1 MSSRRRTSLLNYVK
15 DSILQIL
22 RTTRRVRSPVTSSTS
37 STSATNSTRRAKSRL
52 SRTSTTRAKEVTPSP
67 VRKGVAIIKSV
78 LAKSRIARTLKKKL
92 KIKLDQNKLSK
103 FLNNDPTCAICMGD
117 IQDINDGIRT
127 SCNHIFHRTC
137 IENWLAQPIS
147 KNSCPVCRSE
157 IKKLSKFIESGL
169 SLSQIEELRAET
181 QNITHNMPNILITL
195 LHNSHKTMKTHI
207 EIIKWICI
215 NRPKIQ
221 GEITADLCQQ
231 IIQLEEIYSVIQ
243 NTITLFIDV
252 FPNASKLLYDLISDD
267 GAYEVEILASRLKHM
282 TKSNIIDEFLQSYRA
297 NGKLYKELTEN
308 DDLKPFIAIASVYI
322 QKPLNA

>member
-15 DSILQIL
+15 DSMLQTL
-22 RTTRRVRSPVTSSTS
+22 RTTRRVRSQRTSATSATSS
-37 STSATNSTRRAKSRL
+37 TNSTRRAKSRL
-52 SRTSTTRAKEVTPSP
+52 SRTSATSAKEVTPSP
-67 VRKGVAIIKSV
+67 IRKVKNT

-103 FLNNDPTCAICMGD
+103 FLNNDPTCAICMD
-117 IQDINDGIRT
+117 NIQDINDGIRT

-137 IENWLAQPIS
+137 LAKWLAQPIS
-147 KNSCPVCRSE
+147 KNSCPACRSE
-157 IKKLSKFIESGL
+157 IKKLSNLIESGL

-181 QNITHNMPNILITL
+181 QNITPNMRNILIMI

-207 EIIKWICI
+207 EIIKWICK

-231 IIQLEEIYSVIQ
+231 IIQLEEIDSVIQ
-243 NTITLFIDV
+243 KTIILFIDV
-252 FPNASKLLYDLISDD
+252 FPNTSQLLYDLISSDD
-267 GAYEVEILASRLKHM
+267 IYELERLDIRLKNM
-282 TKSNIIDEFLQSYRA
+282 TKNNIIAEFIQSYRA

-308 DDLKPFIAIASVYI
+308 DDLKPFIAIASLYI
-322 QKPLNA
+322 QKPLSA